1 MIPVNQPHLA
11 KNTQKYVSQGLYLF
25 SGLAL
30 TSSQIQEVCQAIRDI
45 HLKNIPFSLD

>member
-1 MIPVNQPHLA
+1 MIPVNQPLLA

-30 TSSQIQEVCQAIRDI
+30 TSSQIHEVYQAIQNI
-45 HLKNIPFSLD
+45 QKNYE